1 MSDELRDEQ
10 LSRLY
15 REAAGS
21 EPPEALDRT
30 ILAAARAEAAPAK
43 PRRRAWWQTW
53 AGPASVAATLVL
65 TVTLTLM
72 VQQEQELP
80 ASAAPSVKT
89 DAADFAVK
97 PAAPSAKAKQEAAPR
112 EAARAPEAPRSEP
125 EGAPVAKPFTG
136 EMKAL
141 PAAPASAA
149 APPLPSLP
157 PPPPAPAAEPLES
170 GVPAQPAATL
180 RRQAAPATDVAAD
193 AVEARAKSAPLR
205 KEAAGAAMTRS
216 PGQWLED
223 IRQLKQQ
230 GKEKEA
236 AESLADFRKAYPDYR
251 LPGDLR

>member
-10 LSRLY
+10 LLRLY

-21 EPPEALDRT
+21 EPPEALDRA
-30 ILAAARAEAAPAK
+30 ILAAALAEAAPAK

-72 VQQEQELP
+72 VQQESESP
-80 ASAAPSVKT
+80 APEAPPVKT

-97 PAAPSAKAKQEAAPR
+97 PAAPSAKVKQEAAR
-112 EAARAPEAPRSEP
+112 LPEAPRSEP
-125 EGAPVAKPFTG
+125 EGASVPKPFTG
-136 EMKAL
+136 EMKAQ
-141 PAAPASAA
+141 PAAPAGAA

-251 LPGDLR
+251 LPDDLR